1 MTSHLSRDIRV
12 ITPHRISEPLNK
24 KNMSYRTSFCC
35 NPRTPCT
42 ASTLSSCA
50 SLSTVTFLQTRSSE
64 QSSLLGRVE
73 QYQRDQQQQRVLQ
86 TLSTLT
92 ANATQVNDA
101 FQRQWVD
108 QVQLRY
114 QPYQPYQPPI
124 VPVSVMELEMRTRNV
139 GVPIPTMAI
148 ANCKGSQFVTS

>member
-1 MTSHLSRDIRV
+1 
-12 ITPHRISEPLNK
+12 
-24 KNMSYRTSFCC
+24 
-35 NPRTPCT
+35 
-42 ASTLSSCA
+42 
-50 SLSTVTFLQTRSSE
+50 
-64 QSSLLGRVE
+64 VE
-73 QYQRDQQQQRVLQ
+73 KYQRYQQQQRVLQ
-86 TLSTLT
+86 TLSTVT

-139 GVPIPTMAI
+139 GVPIPTMTI
-148 ANCKGSQFVTS
+148 ANCKGSQSVTS